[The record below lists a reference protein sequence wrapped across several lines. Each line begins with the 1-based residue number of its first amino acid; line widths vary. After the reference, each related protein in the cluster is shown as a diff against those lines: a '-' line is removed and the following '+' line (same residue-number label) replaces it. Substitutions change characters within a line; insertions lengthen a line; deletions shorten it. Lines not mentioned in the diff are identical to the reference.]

1 MNSVLNFL
9 IKLKADSGNVLS
21 VARQATRQLD
31 EISGRATTV
40 GARLREAFSF
50 SNFKS
55 SLMSIPGIQFLMNP
69 YTLIASGIGAVTK
82 LGMEAEQTSVSFE
95 VLVGSEEKAAGMLR
109 QLDEF
114 AANTPFNKLQ
124 LTQNAQQMLNFGV
137 ASDKVM
143 GYLQQLGDISGGNA
157 ERLSSLSLVF
167 GQVSAS
173 GKLMGQDLLQFINAG
188 FNPLKELETMTGKSY
203 KELQELMSKGEIT
216 FDHVAAAMAHATGEG
231 GKFEGMMDKQSQTLG
246 GRFSTMMDSLMQTAV
261 SLFDKIKEPL
271 GGLLDLINMLIPP
284 IASVFTFLFSAMG
297 SVIKFVM
304 DWKTELG
311 YLAVVVGAGTLAFNL
326 HAIAIGAM
334 TGVIKVVTGVIKVVT
349 AVTKA
354 WEGVQWLLNIALNA
368 NPIGIVITVIA
379 ALVAA
384 VVYCWN
390 KFAGFRAFILTMW
403 DVFKGL
409 GEIIK
414 TFVIDRFKEILGGLG
429 DLGDAILKL
438 FSGDFSGAKD
448 SALSGFKKLSGAE
461 SSMAAAKKIKELYT
475 SSWEKNYAEQ
485 TAKEKED
492 KTEEQSGG
500 IAAPGLSG
508 SPDMAFGDGSGGGG
522 GKGGNGGKGG
532 GGGRKTAEDIATGGT
547 RNTSINMNISKF
559 FDCINVYMNDKT
571 DTAELERVV
580 LQSINRSLA
589 IATSTE

>member
-1 MNSVLNFL
+1 MNSVLKFL
-9 IKLKADSGNVLS
+9 IKLQADSGNVLT
-21 VARQATRQLD
+21 VARQTTRQLD
-31 EISGRATTV
+31 EITRKANTV

-55 SLMSIPGIQFLMNP
+55 SLMSIPGMSFLTNP

-82 LGMEAEQTSVSFE
+82 LGMEAETTATAFE
-95 VLVGSEEKAAGMLR
+95 VLVGSEEKAAGLLK
-109 QLDEF
+109 QLDKF
-114 AANTPFNKLQ
+114 AADTPFNKLQ
-124 LTQNAQQMLNFGV
+124 LTQNAQQMMNFGIE
-137 ASDKVM
+137 SDKVM

-157 ERLSSLSLVF
+157 ERFSSLSLVL

-188 FNPLKELETMTGKSY
+188 FNPLKELEAMTGKSY

-216 FDHVAAAMAHATGEG
+216 FDHVAAAMANATGEG
-231 GKFEGMMDKQSQTLG
+231 GKFHGMMEKQSQTLG
-246 GRFSTMMDSLMQTAV
+246 GRWSTMVDTIQQKAL
-261 SLFDKIKEPL
+261 SLFDKIAEPL
-271 GGLLDLINMLIPP
+271 KGLLDIVNMIIPP
-284 IASVFTFLFSAMG
+284 IASVFEFLFTIIG
-297 SVIKFVM
+297 GVINFILKF
-304 DWKTELG
+304 KTELG
-311 YLAVVVGAGTLAFNL
+311 YLAVVVGVATVAFKAKTIAL
-326 HAIAIGAM
+326 YGLVGAIKI
-334 TGVIKVVTGVIKVVT
+334 VS
-349 AVTKA
+349 AVTKV
-354 WEGVQWLLNIALNA
+354 WEGVQWLLNIAMNA

-414 TFVIDRFKEILGGLG
+414 TFVIDRFKDILGGLG

-438 FSGDFSGAKD
+438 FSGDFSGAKE
-448 SALSGFKKLSGAE
+448 SALSGFRKLSGAD
-461 SSMAAAKKIKELYT
+461 SSIAAAKKVKELYT

-485 TAKEKED
+485 SAKDKKPED
-492 KTEEQSGG
+492 NPEGVET
-500 IAAPGLSG
+500 PGLVG
-508 SPDMAFGDGSGGGG
+508 SPTALTFGGGTEDGKGG
-522 GKGGNGGKGG
+522 GKGGK
-532 GGGRKTAEDIATGGT
+532 KTAESITTGGT
-547 RNTSINMNISKF
+547 RNTSINMSISKF

-571 DTAELERVV
+571 DTAELERVI

>member
-31 EISGRATTV
+31 ELSGRATTV

-55 SLMSIPGIQFLMNP
+55 SLMSIPGMQFLMNP

-82 LGMEAEQTSVSFE
+82 LGMEAEQTSVAFE
-95 VLVGSEEKAAGMLR
+95 VLVGSEDKAAGMLR

-114 AANTPFNKLQ
+114 AAHTPFNKLQ

-137 ASDKVM
+137 AADKVM
-143 GYLQQLGDISGGNA
+143 GYLQQLGDISGDNA

-326 HAIAIGAM
+326 HSIAIGAM
-334 TGVIKVVTGVIKVVT
+334 VGVIKVVT

-414 TFVIDRFKEILGGLG
+414 TFVIDRLKEILAGMG
-429 DLGDAILKL
+429 DLCDALLKL
-438 FSGDFSGAKD
+438 VSGDFSGSKY

-461 SSMAAAKKIKELYT
+461 SSMAAAKKIKELYS

-485 TAKEKED
+485 TAKEKEG
-492 KTEEQSGG
+492 KTKDQGGG

-508 SPDMAFGDGSGGGG
+508 SPDMAFGDGGGGG

-532 GGGRKTAEDIATGGT
+532 GGGRNTAEDIATGGT

>member
-1 MNSVLNFL
+1 MNSVLKFL
-9 IKLKADSGNVLS
+9 IKLQADSGNVLT
-21 VARQATRQLD
+21 VARQTTRQLD
-31 EISGRATTV
+31 EITRKANTV

-55 SLMSIPGIQFLMNP
+55 SLMSIPGMSFLTNP

-82 LGMEAEQTSVSFE
+82 LGMEAETTATAFE
-95 VLVGSEEKAAGMLR
+95 VLVGSEEKAAGLLK
-109 QLDEF
+109 QLDKF
-114 AANTPFNKLQ
+114 AADTPFNKLQ
-124 LTQNAQQMLNFGV
+124 LTQNAQQMMNFGV

-157 ERLSSLSLVF
+157 ERFSSLSLVF

-188 FNPLKELETMTGKSY
+188 FNPLKELEAMTGKSY
-203 KELQELMSKGEIT
+203 KELQELMSKGKIT
-216 FDHVAAAMAHATGEG
+216 FDHVAAAMANATGEG
-231 GKFEGMMDKQSQTLG
+231 GKFHGMMEKQSQTLG
-246 GRFSTMMDSLMQTAV
+246 GRWSTTIDTIQQKALG
-261 SLFDKIKEPL
+261 LFEKIKEPL
-271 GGLLDLINMLIPP
+271 GGLLELVNMIIPP
-284 IASVFTFLFSAMG
+284 IVSVFEILFSIIG
-297 SVIKFVM
+297 GVINFILKF
-304 DWKTELG
+304 KTELG
-311 YLAVVVGAGTLAFNL
+311 YLAVVVGVATVAFK
-326 HAIAIGAM
+326 AKTIALYGLVGA
-334 TGVIKVVTGVIKVVT
+334 IKVVT
-349 AVTKA
+349 AVTKI
-354 WEGVQWLLNIALNA
+354 WEGVQWLLNIAMNA

-403 DVFKGL
+403 DVFKGF

-414 TFVIDRFKEILGGLG
+414 VFVIDRFKEILGGLG
-429 DLGDAILKL
+429 DLGDALLKL

-448 SALSGFKKLSGAE
+448 SALLGFRKLSGVD
-461 SSMAAAKKIKELYT
+461 SSVAAARKVKELYT
-475 SSWEKNYAEQ
+475 SSWDKNYAEQ
-485 TAKEKED
+485 TAKD
-492 KTEEQSGG
+492 KPKDNPDGIVTPELKGSPAALTFGNGTEETGK
-500 IAAPGLSG
+500 
-508 SPDMAFGDGSGGGG
+508 
-522 GKGGNGGKGG
+522 GKGGK
-532 GGGRKTAEDIATGGT
+532 KTAEAITTGGT

-571 DTAELERVV
+571 DTAELERVI

>member
-1 MNSVLNFL
+1 MDSVLKFL
-9 IKLKADSGNVLS
+9 IKLQADSGNVLT
-21 VARQATRQLD
+21 VARQTTRQLD
-31 EISGRATTV
+31 EITRKANTV

-55 SLMSIPGIQFLMNP
+55 SLMSIPGMSFLTNP

-82 LGMEAEQTSVSFE
+82 LGMEAETTATAFE
-95 VLVGSEEKAAGMLR
+95 VLVGSEEKAAGLLK
-109 QLDEF
+109 QLDKF
-114 AANTPFNKLQ
+114 AADTPFNKLQ
-124 LTQNAQQMLNFGV
+124 LTQNAQQMMNFGV

-143 GYLQQLGDISGGNA
+143 GYLGQLGDISGGNA
-157 ERLSSLSLVF
+157 ERFSSLSLVF

-188 FNPLKELETMTGKSY
+188 FNPLKELQAMTGKSY

-216 FDHVAAAMAHATGEG
+216 FDHVAAAMANATGEG
-231 GKFEGMMDKQSQTLG
+231 GKFHGMMEKQSQTLG
-246 GRFSTMMDSLMQTAV
+246 GRWSTTIDTIQQKALG
-261 SLFDKIKEPL
+261 LFEKIKEPL
-271 GGLLDLINMLIPP
+271 GGLLELVNMIIPP
-284 IASVFTFLFSAMG
+284 IVSVFEILFSIIG
-297 SVIKFVM
+297 GVINFILKF
-304 DWKTELG
+304 KTELG
-311 YLAVVVGAGTLAFNL
+311 YLAVVVGVATVAFK
-326 HAIAIGAM
+326 AKTIALYGLVGA
-334 TGVIKVVTGVIKVVT
+334 IKVVT
-349 AVTKA
+349 AVTKI
-354 WEGVQWLLNIALNA
+354 WEGVQWLLNIAMNA

-403 DVFKGL
+403 DVFKGF

-414 TFVIDRFKEILGGLG
+414 VFVIDRFKEILGGLG
-429 DLGDAILKL
+429 DLGDALLKL

-448 SALSGFKKLSGAE
+448 SALSGFRKLSGVD
-461 SSMAAAKKIKELYT
+461 SSVAAARKVKELYT
-475 SSWEKNYAEQ
+475 SSWDKNYAEQ
-485 TAKEKED
+485 TAKD
-492 KTEEQSGG
+492 KPKDNPDGIVTPELKGSPAALTFGNGTEETGK
-500 IAAPGLSG
+500 
-508 SPDMAFGDGSGGGG
+508 
-522 GKGGNGGKGG
+522 GKGGK
-532 GGGRKTAEDIATGGT
+532 KTAEAITTGGT

-571 DTAELERVV
+571 DTAELERVI

>member
-1 MNSVLNFL
+1 MNSVLKFL
-9 IKLKADSGNVLS
+9 IKLQADSGNVLT
-21 VARQATRQLD
+21 VARQTTRQLD
-31 EISGRATTV
+31 EITRKANTV

-55 SLMSIPGIQFLMNP
+55 SLMSIPGMSFLTNP

-82 LGMEAEQTSVSFE
+82 LGMEAETTATAFE
-95 VLVGSEEKAAGMLR
+95 VLVGSEEKAAGLLK
-109 QLDEF
+109 QLDKF
-114 AANTPFNKLQ
+114 AADTPFNKLQ
-124 LTQNAQQMLNFGV
+124 LTQNAQQMMNFGIE
-137 ASDKVM
+137 SDKVM

-157 ERLSSLSLVF
+157 ERFSSLSLVL

-188 FNPLKELETMTGKSY
+188 FNPLKELEAMTGKSY

-231 GKFEGMMDKQSQTLG
+231 GKFHGMMEKQSQTLG
-246 GRFSTMMDSLMQTAV
+246 GRWSTMVDTIQQKAL
-261 SLFDKIKEPL
+261 SLFDKIAEPL
-271 GGLLDLINMLIPP
+271 KGLLDIVNMIIPP
-284 IASVFTFLFSAMG
+284 IASVFEFLFT
-297 SVIKFVM
+297 VIGGVINFILKF
-304 DWKTELG
+304 KTELG
-311 YLAVVVGAGTLAFNL
+311 YLAVVVGVATVAFKAKTIAL
-326 HAIAIGAM
+326 YGLVGAIKI
-334 TGVIKVVTGVIKVVT
+334 VS
-349 AVTKA
+349 AVTKV
-354 WEGVQWLLNIALNA
+354 WEGVQWLLNIAMNA

-414 TFVIDRFKEILGGLG
+414 TFVIDRFKELLGGLG
-429 DLGDAILKL
+429 DLGQALLKL
-438 FSGDFSGAKD
+438 FSGDFSGAWDTAK
-448 SALSGFKKLSGAE
+448 SGVRKLSGVDSGA
-461 SSMAAAKKIKELYT
+461 AAAKRIKELYVD
-475 SSWEKNYAEQ
+475 SWDKNYAEQ
-485 TAKEKED
+485 TAADFPVSNEIEAP
-492 KTEEQSGG
+492 EQK
-500 IAAPGLSG
+500 G
-508 SPDMAFGDGSGGGG
+508 SPTGLVFGNGGDGSGGSGSGG
-522 GKGGNGGKGG
+522 GKGGK
-532 GGGRKTAEDIATGGT
+532 KTAEAIATGGT
-547 RNTSINMNISKF
+547 RNTSINMSISKF

-571 DTAELERVV
+571 DTAELERVI

>member
-1 MNSVLNFL
+1 MDSVLKFL
-9 IKLKADSGNVLS
+9 IKLQADSGNVLT
-21 VARQATRQLD
+21 VARQTTRQLD
-31 EISGRATTV
+31 EITRKANTV

-55 SLMSIPGIQFLMNP
+55 SLMSIPGMSFLTNP

-82 LGMEAEQTSVSFE
+82 LGMEAETTATAFS
-95 VLVGSEEKAAGMLR
+95 VLVGSEEKAAGLLK
-109 QLDEF
+109 QLDKF
-114 AANTPFNKLQ
+114 AADTPFNKLQ
-124 LTQNAQQMLNFGV
+124 LTQNAQQMMNFGV

-157 ERLSSLSLVF
+157 ERFSSLSLVF

-188 FNPLKELETMTGKSY
+188 FNPLKELEAMTGKSY

-231 GKFEGMMDKQSQTLG
+231 GKFHGMMEKQSQTLG
-246 GRFSTMMDSLMQTAV
+246 GRWSTMVDTIQQKALA
-261 SLFDKIKEPL
+261 LFDKIAEPL
-271 GGLLDLINMLIPP
+271 KGLLDIVNMIIPP
-284 IASVFTFLFSAMG
+284 IASVFEFLFSIIG
-297 SVIKFVM
+297 GVINFILKF
-304 DWKTELG
+304 KTELG
-311 YLAVVVGAGTLAFNL
+311 YLSVVVGVATVCFKAKT
-326 HAIAIGAM
+326 IALYGLVGAM
-334 TGVIKVVTGVIKVVT
+334 KIAA
-349 AVTKA
+349 AVTKV
-354 WEGVQWLLNIALNA
+354 WEGVQWLLNIAMNA

-414 TFVIDRFKEILGGLG
+414 TFVIDRFKELLGGLG
-429 DLGDAILKL
+429 DLGQALLKL
-438 FSGDFSGAKD
+438 FSGDFSGAWDTAK
-448 SALSGFKKLSGAE
+448 SGVRKLSGVDSGA
-461 SSMAAAKKIKELYT
+461 AAAKRIKELYVD
-475 SSWEKNYAEQ
+475 SWDKNYAEQ
-485 TAKEKED
+485 TAADFPVSNEIEAP
-492 KTEEQSGG
+492 EQK
-500 IAAPGLSG
+500 G
-508 SPDMAFGDGSGGGG
+508 SPTGLVFGNGGDGSGGSGG
-522 GKGGNGGKGG
+522 GKGGK
-532 GGGRKTAEDIATGGT
+532 KTAEAIATGGT
-547 RNTSINMNISKF
+547 RNTSINMSISKF

-571 DTAELERVV
+571 DTAELERVI

>member
-1 MNSVLNFL
+1 MDSVLKFL
-9 IKLKADSGNVLS
+9 IKLQADDGNVLG
-21 VARQATRQLD
+21 VARRTSQQLE
-31 EISGRATTV
+31 EISRKAASTGT
-40 GARLREAFSF
+40 RLREAFSF
-50 SNFKS
+50 DNFKG
-55 SLMSIPGIQFLMNP
+55 SLMSLPGMQFLLNP
-69 YTLIASGIGAVTK
+69 YTLISAGVGAVTAI
-82 LGMEAEQTSVSFE
+82 GAQAEQTSVAFTT
-95 VLVGSEEKAAGMLR
+95 LVGSEEKAAGILKEIN
-109 QLDEF
+109 DF

-137 ASDKVM
+137 AADKVM

-261 SLFDKIKEPL
+261 SLFDKIKEHL
-271 GGLLDLINMLIPP
+271 VGLLDLINMLIPP

-334 TGVIKVVTGVIKVVT
+334 TGVIKVVT

-354 WEGVQWLLNIALNA
+354 WEGVQWLLNAALKN
-368 NPIGIVITVIA
+368 NPIGIVITGIA

-384 VVYCWN
+384 VIYCWN
-390 KFAGFRAFILTMW
+390 KFSGFRAFILTMW
-403 DVFKGL
+403 NTMKGF
-409 GEIIK
+409 GNIIK
-414 TFVIDRFKEILGGLG
+414 EYVIDRLKTLLSGIGKIGEAF
-429 DLGDAILKL
+429 AKL
-438 FSGDFSGAKD
+438 FNGDFKSAWSSAVGGVKD
-448 SALSGFKKLSGAE
+448 ITGISSAEKALQSTKKLAGGVAAE
-461 SSMAAAKKIKELYT
+461 YD
-475 SSWEKNYAEQ
+475 KNYRIESQ
-485 TAKEKED
+485 KQQQKDTQKEAAISTPGTKGSS
-492 KTEEQSGG
+492 EEVIFNAVSGG
-500 IAAPGLSG
+500 KSG
-508 SPDMAFGDGSGGGG
+508 KG
-522 GKGGNGGKGG
+522 GKGN
-532 GGGRKTAEDIATGGT
+532 KTAEALATGGT
-547 RNTSINMNISKF
+547 RNTSITMNIGKF
-559 FDCINVYMNDKT
+559 FDNIYVTMADRT
-571 DTAELERVV
+571 DTAELERIV
-580 LQSINRSLA
+580 LQSMNRALA
-589 IATSTE
+589 IATSTER

>member
-31 EISGRATTV
+31 ELSGRATTV

-55 SLMSIPGIQFLMNP
+55 SLMSIPGMQFLMNP

-82 LGMEAEQTSVSFE
+82 LGMEAEQTSVAFE
-95 VLVGSEEKAAGMLR
+95 VLVGSEDKAAGMLR

-114 AANTPFNKLQ
+114 AAHTPFNKLQ

-137 ASDKVM
+137 AADKVM

-326 HAIAIGAM
+326 HSIAIGAM
-334 TGVIKVVTGVIKVVT
+334 VGVIKVVT

-414 TFVIDRFKEILGGLG
+414 TFVIDRLKEILAGMG
-429 DLGDAILKL
+429 DLGDALLKL
-438 FSGDFSGAKD
+438 VSGDFSGSKY

-461 SSMAAAKKIKELYT
+461 SSMAAAKKIKELYS

-485 TAKEKED
+485 TAKEKEG
-492 KTEEQSGG
+492 KTKDQGGG

-508 SPDMAFGDGSGGGG
+508 SPDMAFGDGGGGG

-532 GGGRKTAEDIATGGT
+532 GGGRNTAEDIATGGT